1 MLSMIALVVATA
13 RVGPA
18 LSPWWAF
25 IAVGLGMVCMGVW
38 LRKQGR

>member
-1 MLSMIALVVATA
+1 MLAMIALVVAAA

-25 IAVGLGMVCMGVW
+25 IAVGLVMIVYG
-38 LRKQGR
+38 LTHPKKE